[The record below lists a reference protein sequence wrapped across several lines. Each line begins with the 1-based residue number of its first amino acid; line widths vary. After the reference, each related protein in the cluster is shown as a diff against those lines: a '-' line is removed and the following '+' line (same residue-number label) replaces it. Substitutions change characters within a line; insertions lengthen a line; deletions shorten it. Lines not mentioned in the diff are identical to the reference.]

1 MECYNCGATLTKEG
15 FCPDCGSDVRV
26 YKKIMHTANAYYNEG
41 LYRAE
46 VRDLTGAIA
55 SLKNCLRYNKNHK
68 DARNLLG
75 LAYFE
80 MGETVEAL
88 SQWVISKNLN
98 PKDNVAGKYLNEVQ
112 KNPAK
117 LESVNLTIKKY
128 NQALLYCKQNSCD
141 LAVIQ
146 LKKVLS
152 LNPKLVKGHQLL
164 ALLYIQSGK
173 YDLAKKEL
181 KLAAKIDTNNLTT
194 LRYMREV
201 SKQPHTDAGE
211 LSKEKKKERLSS
223 YQSGNDT
230 IIQPP
235 EFKDNT
241 TSQTILNIV
250 IGLAI
255 GILITC
261 FLVVPSARQ
270 KIKSDANA
278 ELVEANDTIS
288 TKNQTI
294 ESLQNQIDE
303 LNKKMQDNETVSAQA
318 EDKVKV
324 YEQFLDAYIYYTNG
338 DVDAAGTA
346 MAAVNPDYLEGKA
359 KEQYTTINDQIN
371 AEYVKSIYVEG
382 TNAYNSGNYDK
393 AVENLQKV
401 VDTDETYQDGDAVYF
416 LAQSYRKAGNNEQAI
431 VYYQKM
437 VEAYPNTKRAANA
450 QNYLKE
456 LGATEAASTG
466 IDAPETTTAPT
477 TTADETT
484 GTTDDSAETPTTNQ

>member
-46 VRDLTGAIA
+46 VRDLTGAIE
-55 SLKNCLRYNKNHK
+55 SLKSCLRYNKNHK

-98 PKDNVAGKYLNEVQ
+98 PKDNVAGKYLDAVQ
-112 KNPAK
+112 KNPAR
-117 LESVNLTIKKY
+117 LEAVNVTIKKY

-181 KLAAKIDTNNLTT
+181 RLAGKIDSNNLTT
-194 LRYMREV
+194 LRYLREINRKAHEEV
-201 SKQPHTDAGE
+201 KEAP
-211 LSKEKKKERLSS
+211 KEKKKERSVA

-230 IIQPP
+230 IIQPT

-241 TSQTILNIV
+241 TSQTIINIV
-250 IGLAI
+250 IGLAL

-261 FLVVPSARQ
+261 FLIVPGVKQ
-270 KIKSDANA
+270 KVKSDVNS
-278 ELVEANDTIS
+278 ELVAANDTIS

-294 ESLQNQIDE
+294 ESLQNQMED
-303 LNKKMQDNETVSAQA
+303 LNQKMEDNEAENTKA
-318 EDKVKV
+318 EDRVKT
-324 YEQFLDAYIYYTNG
+324 YEQFLNAYISYTSG
-338 DVDAAGTA
+338 DADAAGAA

-359 KEQYTTINDQIN
+359 KEEYTTINDQIN
-371 AEYVKSIYVEG
+371 AAYLKSTYVEG
-382 TNAYNSGNYDK
+382 TNAYNSGDYEK
-393 AVENLQKV
+393 AIEDLQKV
-401 VDTDETYQDGDAVYF
+401 VDADEAYEAGDAVYF

-437 VEAYPNTKRAANA
+437 VETYPNTKRAINS

-456 LGATEAASTG
+456 LGVA
-466 IDAPETTTAPT
+466 ETT
-477 TTADETT
+477 D
-484 GTTDDSAETPTTNQ
+484 AEQ

>member
-46 VRDLTGAIA
+46 VRDLTGAIE
-55 SLKNCLRYNKNHK
+55 SLKMSLRYNKNQK

-112 KNPAK
+112 KNPAR
-117 LESVNLTIKKY
+117 LESVNLKIKKY
-128 NQALLYCKQNSCD
+128 NQALLYCRQDSCD

-164 ALLYIQSGK
+164 ALLYMKSGK

-181 KLAAKIDTNNLTT
+181 RLAGKIDTNNLTT
-194 LRYMREV
+194 LRYLREIDH
-201 SKQPHTDAGE
+201 KTHAEP
-211 LSKEKKKERLSS
+211 KEAPKERKERSVS
-223 YQSGNDT
+223 YQTGNDT

-241 TSQTILNIV
+241 TSQTIINIV
-250 IGLAI
+250 IGLVI

-261 FLVVPSARQ
+261 FLIVPSVKQ
-270 KIKSDANA
+270 KVKADVNA
-278 ELVEANDTIS
+278 KLVETNDTIS

-294 ESLQNQIDE
+294 ESLQKQIED
-303 LNKKMQDNETVSAQA
+303 LNKQMEDNQAENTVA
-318 EDKVKV
+318 EDKVKT
-324 YEQFLDAYIYYTNG
+324 YEQFLNAYIFYTNG
-338 DVDAAGTA
+338 DADAAGTA
-346 MAAVNPDYLEGKA
+346 MATVNPDYLGGKA
-359 KEQYTTINDQIN
+359 KEEYQTINDQIN
-371 AEYVKSIYVEG
+371 AEYLKSVYVEG
-382 TNAYNSGNYDK
+382 TNAYNSGDYNK
-393 AVENLQKV
+393 AIEDLQKV

-416 LAQSYRKAGNNEQAI
+416 LAQSYRKAGNNEKAVI
-431 VYYQKM
+431 YYQKM
-437 VEAYPNTKRAANA
+437 VDAYPNTKRAANS

-456 LGATEAASTG
+456 LGASVQE
-466 IDAPETTTAPT
+466 ET
-477 TTADETT
+477 
-484 GTTDDSAETPTTNQ
+484 AEQ